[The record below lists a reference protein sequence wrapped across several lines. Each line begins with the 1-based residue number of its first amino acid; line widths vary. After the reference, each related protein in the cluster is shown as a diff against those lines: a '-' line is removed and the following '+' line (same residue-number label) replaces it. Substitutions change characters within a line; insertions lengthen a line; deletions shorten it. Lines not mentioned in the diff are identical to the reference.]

1 VAIVAVRLESNR
13 TALLL
18 EHIRADIR
26 EHGDAQD
33 LADLDQAERELEER
47 RARKGG
53 RPVRTA
59 SAEPTERIAAKAT
72 ASKNR
77 TQIE

>member
-1 VAIVAVRLESNR
+1 MAIVAERLESNR

-18 EHIRADIR
+18 EHIR